1 MSNPLISYHLDG
13 VLFRDAVRF
22 TAAETGFNERLI
34 EKDYYCSVALADL
47 CAPKNSQVV
56 FKGGTCLAKVH
67 ADFLRLSEDLDFA
80 VSTST
85 DTTRSQRSRSL
96 DDFKS
101 HFASISDRCDCFR
114 IADALCGFNSS
125 LQYGARLTYKSMVTG
140 QDESMKIEVSVR
152 EPIIESY
159 ELLPTRTLLL
169 DPFRIAAAVAPFETP
184 SLSIREA
191 YAEKLRAALSRREP
205 AIRDFFDLGQ
215 AFLNGTIT
223 TLDDA
228 LMAILKEK
236 LSIPE
241 NEEVDLSQEKL
252 DQLRAQLETQLRP
265 LLRSDDYASF
275 DLEQAFRG
283 VVDVAKFLDR

>member
-1 MSNPLISYHLDG
+1 
-13 VLFRDAVRF
+13 
-22 TAAETGFNERLI
+22 
-34 EKDYYCSVALADL
+34 
-47 CAPKNSQVV
+47 
-56 FKGGTCLAKVH
+56 
-67 ADFLRLSEDLDFA
+67 
-80 VSTST
+80 
-85 DTTRSQRSRSL
+85 
-96 DDFKS
+96 
-101 HFASISDRCDCFR
+101 
-114 IADALCGFNSS
+114 
-125 LQYGARLTYKSMVTG
+125 MVTG

-265 LLRSDDYASF
+265 VLRSDDYASF